1 MTCSFSRERIEAVRT
16 FHGHSCPGLA
26 IGIRAAEYALREFAG
41 IDDGDLVCVTE
52 TDMCGVDGI
61 QYLTGCTFGKGNLIH
76 RDVGKAAFSFF
87 DRGEGKALRLLLR
100 PDAKEG
106 KEGPASDRRE
116 MIAILMEKPL
126 EEVFDCTPLDGQPP
140 RRARILTSLVCEQC
154 HEETMESRTR
164 RYQGRT
170 LCIPCF
176 AEVEQK
182 L

>member
-1 MTCSFSRERIEAVRT
+1 MTCSFSGEQLEAVRG

-41 IDDGDLVCVTE
+41 IDDGNLVCVSE

-61 QYLTGCTFGKGNLIH
+61 QYLTGCTFGKGNFIH

-87 DRGEGKALRLLLR
+87 DRGSGKALRFLLR
-100 PDAKEG
+100 TDAKDG
-106 KEGPASDRRE
+106 KNAPAADRQE
-116 MIAILMEKPL
+116 MITLLMDKPL
-126 EEVFDCTPLDGQPP
+126 EEVFTCTPLDEQPP
-140 RRARILTSLVCEQC
+140 KRARILSSLVCEQC

-164 RYQGRT
+164 RYQGQT

-176 AEVEQK
+176 TEVEQK